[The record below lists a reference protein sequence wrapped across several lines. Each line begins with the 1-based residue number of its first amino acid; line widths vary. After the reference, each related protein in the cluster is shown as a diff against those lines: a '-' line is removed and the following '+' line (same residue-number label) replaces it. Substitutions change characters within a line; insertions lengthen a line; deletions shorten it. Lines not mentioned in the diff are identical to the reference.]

1 MAIVRWDPTREL
13 DSLQG
18 EMNRLFST
26 FFDSPTSKGANG
38 NATARRWI
46 PPMDLVETLDQFVLK
61 ADLLAW
67 ARTTSTSSWRTTS

>member
-26 FFDSPTSKGANG
+26 FFDSPTSKVANG

-46 PPMDLVETLDQFVLK
+46 PPMDLVGTLDQFVLK